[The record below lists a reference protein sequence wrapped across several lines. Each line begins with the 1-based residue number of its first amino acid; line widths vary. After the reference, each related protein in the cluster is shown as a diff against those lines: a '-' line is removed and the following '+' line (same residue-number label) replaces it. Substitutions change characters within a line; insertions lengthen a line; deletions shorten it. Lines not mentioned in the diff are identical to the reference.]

1 MNKENNLK
9 IILCNTG
16 SLQNAEKI
24 ASELVK
30 LKLIAC
36 ANIIHNVSSIYEW
49 QGKIEQRS
57 EYTMIMKTFPKNIK
71 DIELKILELHEDEVP
86 EIISVN
92 TDYVYSKYLEWAE
105 DYCG

>member
-1 MNKENNLK
+1 MNKENSLK
-9 IILCNTG
+9 ILLCNTG

-24 ASELVK
+24 ASELVR

-49 QGKIEQRS
+49 QGNIEQRS
-57 EYTMIMKTFPKNIK
+57 EYTMIMKTFPKNIPN
-71 DIELKILELHEDEVP
+71 IEKEILHLHEDEVP
-86 EIISVN
+86 EIITLNS
-92 TDYVYSKYLEWAE
+92 DYVYKNYLNWAE

>member
-1 MNKENNLK
+1 MNKENTLK
-9 IILCNTG
+9 IVLCNTG

-49 QGKIEQRS
+49 NGKIEQRS
-57 EYTMIMKTFPKNIK
+57 EYTMIMKTFNKNIPE
-71 DIELKILELHEDEVP
+71 IETKILNLHEDEVP
-86 EIISVN
+86 EIISLN
-92 TDYVYSKYLEWAE
+92 SNYVYKNYLKWAE